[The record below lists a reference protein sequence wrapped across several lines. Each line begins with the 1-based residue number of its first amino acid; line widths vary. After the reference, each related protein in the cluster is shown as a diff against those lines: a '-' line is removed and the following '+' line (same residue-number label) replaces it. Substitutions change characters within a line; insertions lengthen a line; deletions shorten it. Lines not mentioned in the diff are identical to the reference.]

1 MQNFKISTLTVGSQ
15 EVLVHF
21 KPIKNLHL
29 SVMPPNGTVKVSAPL
44 KMSENEIQQM
54 LALKLP
60 WIKKQQKKFHDQARQ
75 TPREYV
81 SGETH
86 YFLGQPY
93 RLEVIEKN
101 EAAKVFICGKSKLV
115 LQIRPNTPAEK
126 RAEIL
131 NGWYR
136 AELRGVLEKMLVG
149 WQEKIGK
156 SFAGW
161 KIKEMKTRWGTCN
174 QRKQTALFN
183 LELAKKPLPCVEYVV
198 VHELAHLIE
207 RKHNDRFKAIL
218 DQHLPKW
225 RSLKEELNRFILDC
239 WK

>member
-1 MQNFKISTLTVGSQ
+1 MQNFKISILTVGSQ
-15 EVLVHF
+15 EILVQF

-44 KMSENEIQQM
+44 RMSESEIQQM
-54 LALKLP
+54 LAIKLP

-86 YFLGQPY
+86 YVFGQPY

-101 EAAKVFICGKSKLV
+101 EAAKVYIGGKSKLV
-115 LQIRPNTPAEK
+115 LQIRPNTATEK

-136 AELRGVLEKMLVG
+136 AELRTVLEKMIAG
-149 WQEKIGK
+149 WQGKIGK
-156 SFAGW
+156 SFTGW
-161 KIKEMKTRWGTCN
+161 KIMEMKTRWGTCN
-174 QRKQTALFN
+174 QKKQTALFN

-198 VHELAHLIE
+198 VHELVHLIE

>member
-1 MQNFKISTLTVGSQ
+1 
-15 EVLVHF
+15 
-21 KPIKNLHL
+21 
-29 SVMPPNGTVKVSAPL
+29 
-44 KMSENEIQQM
+44 
-54 LALKLP
+54 LP

-86 YFLGQPY
+86 YVFGQPY

-101 EAAKVFICGKSKLV
+101 EPTKVYVGGKSKLV
-115 LQIRPNTPAEK
+115 LQIRPNTATEK

-136 AELRGVLEKMLVG
+136 AELRTVLEKVLAL

-156 SFAGW
+156 SFTNW
-161 KIKEMKTRWGTCN
+161 KIMEMKTRWGTCN
-174 QRKQTALFN
+174 QKKQTALFN

-218 DQHLPKW
+218 DHHLPKW
-225 RSLKEELNRFILDC
+225 RSLKEDLNRFILDC